1 MARFIINGGKPLSG
15 KVSIDGAKNSALKL
29 LAASLLADT
38 KTTLTNIPIIDDV
51 KTMVEV
57 LKVLG
62 ARVRVNK
69 SKKIIEVDPSRIK
82 CLEAPYELVRKMR
95 ASILVAGP
103 LLAKFGQVKIAIP
116 GGCNIGS
123 RQIDLHLKGF
133 ENMGAKYSVEHG
145 YIDCSVNGTKGRGK
159 LAGTVIDLDFPS
171 RGATENIMMAAVLAK
186 GRTIINNAAL
196 EPEIGDLANFLIQM
210 GAVISGT
217 GTDTITIEGS
227 KTLLGTEYEVMPD
240 SIEAGTFIAAASL
253 CGDEVIIENA
263 RWKDLETFFQKLN
276 EIGVPIEVINENT
289 VKVSSLS
296 RKYTATNIS
305 TLPYPGFQT
314 DLQPIVTVLLAVS
327 KGISIVTE
335 NVFENRFM
343 YADELNR
350 MGANIKIDGHH
361 AVVNGVGKLSGA
373 PVRAFDLRAGAAVVL
388 AGLAAEGVTE
398 VSDIFHIQRGYS
410 DFLKKLRELGAN
422 IKVAS

>member
-1 MARFIINGGKPLSG
+1 MARFIINGRKTLTGR
-15 KVSIDGAKNSALKL
+15 VTIDGAKNSALKL
-29 LAASLLADT
+29 LAASILADN
-38 KTTLTNIPIIDDV
+38 KTTLTNVPIIEDV
-51 KTMVEV
+51 RTMVEV

-62 ARVRVNK
+62 ARVKVNRA
-69 SKKIIEVDPSRIK
+69 KKTLEIDPSRIK

-133 ENMGAKYSVEHG
+133 EKMGASYSVEHG
-145 YIDCSVNGTKGRGK
+145 YINCEVNGKIGRGK
-159 LAGTVIDLDFPS
+159 LTGTVVDLDFPS

-196 EPEIGDLANFLIQM
+196 EPEIGDLANFLNQM
-210 GAVISGT
+210 GAEITGI
-217 GTDTITIEGS
+217 GTDTITIEGVQALS
-227 KTLLGTEYEVMPD
+227 GTEYEVMPD
-240 SIEAGTFIAAASL
+240 SIEAGTYMIAAGL
-253 CGDEVIIENA
+253 CGREVIIENC
-263 RWKDLETFFQKLN
+263 RQGDLELFFQKLR
-276 EIGVPIEVINENT
+276 EIGVNIEVMGENA
-289 VKVSSLS
+289 VKVSALPE
-296 RKYTATNIS
+296 KYKATNIS

-314 DLQPIVTVLLAVS
+314 DLQPIITVLLAIS
-327 KGISIVTE
+327 KGVSILTE

-343 YADELNR
+343 YADELKR

-361 AVVNGVGKLSGA
+361 AVISGVERLSGA
-373 PVRAFDLRAGAAVVL
+373 PVTAFDLRAGAAVVL
-388 AGLAAEGVTE
+388 AGLAAEGTTE

-410 DFLKKLRELGAN
+410 DFLKKLKGLGAD
-422 IKVAS
+422 IRVVK

>member
-1 MARFIINGGKPLSG
+1 MGRFIINGGKTLSG
-15 KVSIDGAKNSALKL
+15 KVTIDGAKNSALKL
-29 LAASLLADT
+29 LAASLLADA
-38 KTTLTNIPIIDDV
+38 KTTLTNVPIIDDV

-62 ARVRVNK
+62 ARVRVNRA
-69 SKKIIEVDPSRIK
+69 KKIIEVDPSRIK

-133 ENMGAKYSVEHG
+133 ENMGAKYSVKHG
-145 YIDCSVNGTKGRGK
+145 YIDCSINGTKGRGK
-159 LAGTVIDLDFPS
+159 LTGTTIDLDFPS

-196 EPEIGDLANFLIQM
+196 EPEIEDLANFLIQM
-210 GAVISGT
+210 GAGISGT
-217 GTDTITIEGS
+217 GTDTITIDGVQALS
-227 KTLLGTEYEVMPD
+227 GTEYEVMPD
-240 SIEAGTFIAAASL
+240 SIEAGTYMTAAGL
-253 CGDEVIIENA
+253 CGEEVIIENA
-263 RWKDLETFFQKLN
+263 RQRDLETFFQKLN
-276 EIGVPIEVINENT
+276 EIGVITEVIDNNT
-289 VKVSSLS
+289 VKVSSS
-296 RKYTATNIS
+296 PKKYKATNIS

-314 DLQPIVTVLLAVS
+314 DLQPIITVLLAVS

-361 AVVNGVGKLSGA
+361 AVVNGVKKLSGA

-388 AGLAAEGVTE
+388 AGLATEGITE

-410 DFLKKLRELGAN
+410 DFLKKLKDLGAD
-422 IKVAS
+422 IRVAN

>member
-1 MARFIINGGKPLSG
+1 MARFIINGGKTLSG
-15 KVSIDGAKNSALKL
+15 KVTIDGAKNSALKL
-29 LAASLLADT
+29 LAASILADT
-38 KTTLTNIPIIDDV
+38 KTTLTNVPIIEDV
-51 KTMVEV
+51 RTMVEV

-62 ARVRVNK
+62 ARVRVNRT
-69 SKKIIEVDPSRIK
+69 KKTLEIDPSRIK

-133 ENMGAKYSVEHG
+133 EKMGARYSVEHG
-145 YIDCSVNGTKGRGK
+145 YINCKVNGKIGRGK
-159 LAGTVIDLDFPS
+159 LMGTVVDLDFPS
-171 RGATENIMMAAVLAK
+171 RGATENIIMAAVLAK

-196 EPEIGDLANFLIQM
+196 EPEIGDLANFLNKM
-210 GAVISGT
+210 GAEITGI
-217 GTDTITIEGS
+217 GTDTITIEGVQA
-227 KTLLGTEYEVMPD
+227 LLGTEYEVMPD
-240 SIEAGTFIAAASL
+240 SIEAGTYVTAAGL
-253 CGDEVIIENA
+253 VGQDVIIENA
-263 RWKDLETFFQKLN
+263 RQADLELFFIKLK
-276 EIGVPIEVINENT
+276 EIGVDIEVMDDNT
-289 VKVSSLS
+289 VKVSSS
-296 RKYTATNIS
+296 PKEYKATNIS

-314 DLQPIVTVLLAVS
+314 DLQPIITVLLAVS
-327 KGISIVTE
+327 EGTSIVTE

-361 AVVNGVGKLSGA
+361 AVIKGVERLSGA
-373 PVRAFDLRAGAAVVL
+373 PVTAFDLRAGAAVVL
-388 AGLAAEGVTE
+388 AGLAAEGTTE

-410 DFLKKLRELGAN
+410 DFLKKLRGLGAD
-422 IKVAS
+422 IKAAN

>member
-1 MARFIINGGKPLSG
+1 MARFIINGGKVLSG
-15 KVSIDGAKNSALKL
+15 KVTIDGAKNSALKL
-29 LAASLLADT
+29 LAASILADT
-38 KTTLTNIPIIDDV
+38 KTTLTNVPIIEDV

-62 ARVRVNK
+62 ARVRINRTRK
-69 SKKIIEVDPSRIK
+69 TLEIDPSRIK

-133 ENMGAKYSVEHG
+133 EKMGAGYSVEHG
-145 YIDCSVNGTKGRGK
+145 YINCVVNGKIGRGK
-159 LAGTVIDLDFPS
+159 LSGTVVDLEFPS
-171 RGATENIMMAAVLAK
+171 RGATENIIMAAVLAK

-196 EPEIGDLANFLIQM
+196 EPEIGDLANFLNQM
-210 GAVISGT
+210 GAEITGI
-217 GTDTITIEGS
+217 GTDTITIEGVEA
-227 KTLLGTEYEVMPD
+227 LLGTEYEVMPD
-240 SIEAGTFIAAASL
+240 SIEAGTFVTAAGL
-253 CGDEVIIENA
+253 VGQDVIIENA
-263 RWKDLETFFQKLN
+263 RQADLELFFIKLK
-276 EIGVPIEVINENT
+276 EIGVDIEVMDDNT
-289 VKVSSLS
+289 VKVNSSPD
-296 RKYTATNIS
+296 KYKATNIS

-314 DLQPIVTVLLAVS
+314 DLQPIITVLLTVS
-327 KGISIVTE
+327 KGVSIVTE

-343 YADELNR
+343 SADELNR

-361 AVVNGVGKLSGA
+361 AVIDGVERLSGA
-373 PVRAFDLRAGAAVVL
+373 PVTAFDLRAGAAVVL
-388 AGLAAEGVTE
+388 AGLAAEGTTE

-410 DFLKKLRELGAN
+410 DFLKKLRGLGAD
-422 IKVAS
+422 IKAAN